1 MNVSGTIRSAEPRA
15 GLQSYVTGALLALAL
30 TLAPFAMVMSGA
42 SGASA
47 VAAIFGFAVI
57 QMVVHLVFFLH
68 LGRSPD
74 QRWNRAALIFTVLI
88 VGILVGG
95 SYWVMYHLDHNMM
108 PMIMG
113 MSHLIACGP
122 INT

>member
-1 MNVSGTIRSAEPRA
+1 MNVSETIRPTEPRA
-15 GLQSYVTGALLALAL
+15 DVQPYVTGALLALAL

-42 SGASA
+42 SGASE

-57 QMVVHLVFFLH
+57 QIVVHLVFFFH

-74 QRWNRAALIFTVLI
+74 QRWNLAALVFTALI
-88 VGILVGG
+88 IGILVGG

-108 PMIMG
+108 PSMR
-113 MSHLIACGP
+113 MSDLIESELIKA
-122 INT
+122 